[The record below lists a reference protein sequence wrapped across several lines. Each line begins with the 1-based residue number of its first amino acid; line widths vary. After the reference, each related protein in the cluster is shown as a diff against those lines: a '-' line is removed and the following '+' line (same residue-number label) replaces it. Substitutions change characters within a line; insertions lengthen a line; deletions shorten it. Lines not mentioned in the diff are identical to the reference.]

1 MKKVIIASLVVFIT
15 LAAGFCYAGSPLIQT
30 SFYSAYYMNEKVQQA
45 EQLEFLDGG
54 LAAYV
59 ADNNVTIGE
68 KLAVINALQWN
79 EKGKNNVETFKMFLG
94 RKYGKGFEN
103 LNLDEINGNDLLC
116 LGYMISLDKQRKIAE
131 ALPILEKAKA
141 KNPTSYSAQLIH
153 TLATAQTLINSSKGC
168 DAWKACD
175 AVRNNT
181 ALVQDLNPEAT
192 AIIFGQVDTYSD
204 TCK

>member
-1 MKKVIIASLVVFIT
+1 MKKAIFTFLVIFIT
-15 LAAGFCYAGSPLIQT
+15 LAAGFSYAGSPLVHT

-59 ADNNVTIGE
+59 ADNTVAIGE

-116 LGYMISLDKQRKIAE
+116 LGYMIALDKQRKIAE

-141 KNPTSYSAQLIH
+141 KNVTSYSAQLIFA
-153 TLATAQTLINSSKGC
+153 LATAQSLINSSNSC
-168 DAWKACD
+168 DAWKTCD
-175 AVRNNT
+175 AVRNNSS
-181 ALVQDLNPEAT
+181 LVQDLSPEAVT
-192 AIIFGQVDTYSD
+192 IIFEQVDTYKDS
-204 TCK
+204 CK

>member
-1 MKKVIIASLVVFIT
+1 MKKVIIASFVVFIA
-15 LAAGFCYAGSPLIQT
+15 LASGFSYAGSPLIQT
-30 SFYSAYYMNEKVQQA
+30 SFYSAYYMNEKVQLA

-54 LAAYV
+54 LAAYI
-59 ADNNVTIGE
+59 ADNNVAIGE

-94 RKYGKGFEN
+94 RKYGKGYEN
-103 LNLDEINGNDLLC
+103 LNLDEMNGNDLLC

-141 KNPTSYSAQLIH
+141 KNVTSYSAQLIF
-153 TLATAQTLINSSKGC
+153 TLATAQTLINSSKSC

-175 AVRNNT
+175 GVRNNT
-181 ALVQDLNPEAT
+181 TLVQDFSPEAI
-192 AIIFGQVDTYSD
+192 AIIFEQVDTYRD
-204 TCK
+204 NCK

>member
-1 MKKVIIASLVVFIT
+1 MKKILVASVVVFLT
-15 LAAGFCYAGSPLIQT
+15 LVTGFAYAGSPLIQT
-30 SFYSAYYMNEKVQQA
+30 SFYSAYYMNEKVQLA

-59 ADNNVTIGE
+59 ADNNIAIGE

-141 KNPTSYSAQLIH
+141 KNLTSYSTQLISA
-153 TLATAQTLINSSKGC
+153 LANAQTMINSSKGC

-181 ALVQDLNPEAT
+181 TLVQDLNPEAT
-192 AIIFGQVDTYSD
+192 AIIFGQVDTYRD